1 MPTSCGHEC
10 GLEYDQ
16 EYDLGYGLECAVEC
30 AIACAAEAR
39 IDPEIGVS
47 PTRMAGNA
55 DARLRPRGSN
65 HVGMAQFNERVVLQA
80 VRLNGSV
87 AKAEIAR
94 LTHLTA
100 QTVQTIIVRLEA
112 EGLVRKLAPV
122 RGKVGQPSVP
132 MALNPD
138 GAFSIGIKIGR
149 RSMDMLLV
157 DFCGQVRER
166 LSLGYAFPD
175 ANTLFAEID
184 SRLQL
189 LRQSLPPK
197 LRSRLHGV
205 GIAAPLSLGGWQTL
219 LGVAPEQAA
228 KWAHIDIRERV
239 MEMTELPVEFVKD
252 TAAACVAE
260 LVAGR
265 GRSIN
270 SFLYV
275 FVDTFI
281 GGGLVLDSQLRG
293 GLHGNAGAVGSFP
306 LGLAATSAGEAPAQL
321 LSLASLFNLEARYR
335 QHGLDESAA
344 TDDRA
349 LVAPWR
355 EHTLG
360 WLHEAGPAVA
370 LTVNSA
376 ACLLDLEGVI
386 VDGLFSP
393 AMLTAFLAEVEAA
406 LDKFS
411 WEGVARP
418 AVLAGTVGSDARA
431 IGGALLPLYA
441 NFAPDRDLFLKI
453 GS

>member
-1 MPTSCGHEC
+1 MRTT
-10 GLEYDQ
+10 
-16 EYDLGYGLECAVEC
+16 AK
-30 AIACAAEAR
+30 AAAA
-39 IDPEIGVS
+39 PES
-47 PTRMAGNA
+47 
-55 DARLRPRGSN
+55 RLRPRGSN

-80 VRLNGSV
+80 VRLHGSV
-87 AKAEIAR
+87 AKADIAR

-149 RSMDMLLV
+149 RSLDMLLV

-166 LSLGYAFPD
+166 LSLGYVFPD
-175 ANTLFAEID
+175 ADTLFAEID
-184 SRLQL
+184 TRLQAL
-189 LRQSLPPK
+189 VKTLPPK
-197 LRSRLHGV
+197 LRTRLHGV

-219 LGVAPEQAA
+219 LGIAPQQAA
-228 KWAHIDIRERV
+228 KWANIDIRERV
-239 MEMTELPVEFVKD
+239 AEMTDLPVEFVKD

-265 GRSIN
+265 GRSIK

-281 GGGLVLDSQLRG
+281 GGALVLDSHLRS
-293 GLHGNAGAVGSFP
+293 GLNGNAGAVGSFP
-306 LGLAATSAGEAPAQL
+306 LGLAPAAAAEAPAQL

-335 QHGLDESAA
+335 AHGLDECAA
-344 TDDRA
+344 TDYRA
-349 LVAPWR
+349 LTDPWR

-360 WLHEAGPAVA
+360 WLREAGPAVA
-370 LTVNSA
+370 LAVNSA

-393 AMLTAFLAEVEAA
+393 AMLAALLAEVETA
-406 LDKFS
+406 LDRFS

-441 NFAPDRDLFLKI
+441 NFAPDRDLFLKMAN
-453 GS
+453 

>member
-1 MPTSCGHEC
+1 MNPAPHVG
-10 GLEYDQ
+10 
-16 EYDLGYGLECAVEC
+16 ARMKV
-30 AIACAAEAR
+30 AAA
-39 IDPEIGVS
+39 PES
-47 PTRMAGNA
+47 
-55 DARLRPRGSN
+55 RLRPRGSN

-80 VRLNGSV
+80 VRLHGSV
-87 AKAEIAR
+87 AKADIAR

-166 LSLGYAFPD
+166 LSLGYVFPD
-175 ANTLFAEID
+175 ADTLFAEIH
-184 SRLQL
+184 SRLKL
-189 LRQSLPPK
+189 LSQTLPPK
-197 LRSRLHGV
+197 LRTRLHGV

-219 LGVAPEQAA
+219 LGIAPEQAA
-228 KWAHIDIRERV
+228 KWADIDIRDRV

-265 GRSIN
+265 GRSIK
-270 SFLYV
+270 SFLYI

-281 GGGLVLDSQLRG
+281 GGGLVLDSHLRS
-293 GLHGNAGAVGSFP
+293 GLNGNAGAVGSFP
-306 LGLAATSAGEAPAQL
+306 LGLAPAGATASVAAPAQL

-335 QHGLDESAA
+335 AHGLDESAA
-344 TDDRA
+344 TDERA
-349 LVAPWR
+349 LAEPWR
-355 EHTLG
+355 THTLG
-360 WLHEAGPAVA
+360 WLREAGPAVA

-393 AMLTAFLAEVEAA
+393 AMLSALLAEVETA
-406 LDKFS
+406 LDRFS

-441 NFAPDRDLFLKI
+441 NFAPDRDLFLKMA
-453 GS
+453 S